1 MDTHTLE
8 APGVVLHYDVR
19 PGGSGAEPPLLM
31 FASPMSA
38 AYFETLAS
46 HFPDRTVVT
55 YDPRGSE
62 RSQRTD
68 DATASPPE
76 EHADDLHRLINAL
89 GGGPVDAFASS
100 GGAVNGL
107 VLAAKHPE
115 QIRTLVAHEPPAAQV
130 LPDREAMLAAAND
143 IHDTYMRVGFGPA
156 MAKFIAIAG
165 YQGEFPGMKGEGEAG
180 GAWPEPAAFG
190 LPAEDDGARDNP
202 LLGLNMPSCLEYDH
216 DFEALRRGPGRV
228 VLGRGED
235 SGETMAARAASG
247 VAARLGATPVMFP
260 GGHDGFLGGEFGGT
274 GKPEAFAA
282 VLREVLAG

>member
-1 MDTHTLE
+1 MDTYTLE
-8 APGVVLHYDVR
+8 APGAVLHYDVR

-62 RSQRTD
+62 RSKRTD

-143 IHDTYMRVGFGPA
+143 IHDTYIRVGFGPA
-156 MAKFIAIAG
+156 MAKFIAVAG
-165 YQGEFPGMKGEGEAG
+165 YQGEFPAG
-180 GAWPEPAAFG
+180 FAAWPQAVAFG
-190 LPAEDDGARDNP
+190 LPAEDDGERDNP
-202 LLGLNMPSCLEYDH
+202 LLGLNMPSCLEYQH

-228 VLGRGED
+228 VLGRGDD
-235 SGETMAARAASG
+235 SGETMAARAASAF
-247 VAARLGATPVMFP
+247 AARLGATPVMFP

-274 GKPEAFAA
+274 GKPDAFAA